1 MSSIKG
7 MDYNHD
13 ELYPNTKTV
22 SSSQLLSYEES
33 PNDFYMEY
41 VIGVRRPTSMPMQ
54 IGKVFSAMFA
64 NRKRKFTKEL
74 ADLRPTRIAMQL
86 IEGLKQFPN
95 LPSKMCEVALK
106 CSFKGWKFRATL
118 DGLVIKQE
126 TIIENKTGMVEWTQQ
141 RADTSDQITFQN
153 WCYWKKYKKMADKTL
168 VYWLNT
174 KSNPRQLVYRFETT
188 RTLEQV
194 MEFEKRVEVVIS
206 NLEAGNFT
214 QALYR

>member
-13 ELYPNTKTV
+13 ELYPHTKML
-22 SSSQLLSYEES
+22 SSSQLITYEDD
-33 PNDFYMEY
+33 PRVFYMEY
-41 VIGVRRPTSMPMQ
+41 VLGVRRPTSMPMQ
-54 IGKVFSAMFA
+54 IGKIFSAMFA

-74 ADLRPTRIAMQL
+74 AELRPKRIAMQL
-86 IEGLKQFPN
+86 IEGLEQFPN
-95 LPSKMCEVALK
+95 LPSNMCEVALK
-106 CSFKGWKFRATL
+106 CKFKGWEFRATL

-126 TIIENKTGMVEWTQQ
+126 TIIENKTGQVEWTQK

-153 WCYWKKYKKMADKTL
+153 WCYWKKHKKMAKKTL

-174 KSNPRQLVYRFETT
+174 KASYRQLVYRFETT

-194 MEFEKRVEVVIS
+194 IEFEKRVEVVIS

-214 QALYR
+214 QALYE